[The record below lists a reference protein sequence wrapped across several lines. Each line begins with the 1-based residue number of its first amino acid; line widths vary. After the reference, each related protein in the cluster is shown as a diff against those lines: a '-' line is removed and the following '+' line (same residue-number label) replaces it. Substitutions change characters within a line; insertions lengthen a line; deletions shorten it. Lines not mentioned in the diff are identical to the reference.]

1 MRLTVFY
8 EAHESVLHGG
18 IEKTY
23 MRVANTYWWP
33 GLYRD
38 CANYVKSCKECRRF
52 ASAQKRPKGASESHE
67 IPGNR
72 WDVICADWI
81 TDLPVTDQG
90 HDAILAVHDK
100 ITKYAYLIP
109 ASKSDTAERTAER
122 LFAHVFSQHGLP
134 RSVVS
139 DRDKLFTARFF
150 AQLMR
155 IVGVRQAMS
164 TSFAHNYNGAS
175 ERLNRTIE
183 VMLRHVVGDFPE
195 RDFDAYL
202 PLVQWA
208 YNTSPHCALGGK
220 TPHFALYG
228 TEPRQ
233 PLEQPGLA
241 DRDLEPGEHQ
251 ALKGFVEHQQT
262 VLLQARDAL
271 VKAQMTMDE
280 RANKSYREPESLEV
294 GDKVYLSTRN
304 LGLTH
309 LKHSSGKLQERFIG
323 PYSILER
330 ISRYTYKL
338 QLPKN
343 MSRLHPVFPV
353 SLLWK
358 STERLPTLSEQ
369 LPVANTAPDNGRQS
383 EPTASGS
390 GEDSNQPTVSGTSQ
404 PADKDAAGDWLRDDD
419 NNQLYEVDKILDRR
433 QRGRS
438 KGYEY
443 FVSWKGCEA
452 VENCWIPAKNF
463 EGNDAKAMRKAFD
476 YTCS

>member
-1 MRLTVFY
+1 M
-8 EAHESVLHGG
+8 
-18 IEKTY
+18 
-23 MRVANTYWWP
+23 
-33 GLYRD
+33 
-38 CANYVKSCKECRRF
+38 
-52 ASAQKRPKGASESHE
+52 
-67 IPGNR
+67 
-72 WDVICADWI
+72 
-81 TDLPVTDQG
+81 
-90 HDAILAVHDK
+90 
-100 ITKYAYLIP
+100 
-109 ASKSDTAERTAER
+109 
-122 LFAHVFSQHGLP
+122 
-134 RSVVS
+134 
-139 DRDKLFTARFF
+139 
-150 AQLMR
+150 
-155 IVGVRQAMS
+155 
-164 TSFAHNYNGAS
+164 
-175 ERLNRTIE
+175 
-183 VMLRHVVGDFPE
+183 
-195 RDFDAYL
+195 
-202 PLVQWA
+202 
-208 YNTSPHCALGGK
+208 
-220 TPHFALYG
+220 
-228 TEPRQ
+228 
-233 PLEQPGLA
+233 
-241 DRDLEPGEHQ
+241 
-251 ALKGFVEHQQT
+251 
-262 VLLQARDAL
+262 
-271 VKAQMTMDE
+271 
-280 RANKSYREPESLEV
+280 EV

-476 YTCS
+476 NTCS